1 MEIDI
6 EETAKKAKVL
16 ADLNV
21 TDFLKKILESAKAWK
36 EKLNVS

>member
-6 EETAKKAKVL
+6 EEAAKKAKVL

-21 TDFLKKILESAKAWK
+21 KDFLKNILESAKAWK
-36 EKLNVS
+36 EKLNGN